1 MDALQRKQVISEEWM
16 IDSRT
21 PAHNISRLRY
31 RATYTDST
39 LWWLMVQ
46 LDLLDQNVLKWR
58 QQR

>member
-16 IDSRT
+16 IDGRT
-21 PAHNISRLRY
+21 PVRNISRLRH

-46 LDLLDQNVLKWR
+46 LDLLDQNILKR
-58 QQR
+58 QRQG